1 MGTGDPAPMA
11 MQPHS
16 TQAPDR
22 MEVERMP
29 GPVVLEFGTNWCG
42 YCSAAQPLVE
52 RAFAAHP
59 GVRHL
64 RIEDGPGRLLGR
76 SFKVKL
82 WPTLVFLRDG
92 EESARVVRPGDPAE
106 LVAAFDSID
115 PGANAL
121 P

>member
-11 MQPHS
+11 MQPYS
-16 TQAPDR
+16 PQAPDR
-22 MEVERMP
+22 IEVERMP

-64 RIEDGPGRLLGR
+64 RIEDGPGRVLGR

-82 WPTLVFLRDG
+82 WPTLVFLQDG
-92 EESARVVRPGDPAE
+92 AEVARVVRPGDPAE
-106 LVAAFDSID
+106 LVAAFDGID
-115 PGANAL
+115 PDPHA
-121 P
+121 PP